1 MNINPAVFTVPQ
13 LREQVAALDPTRP
26 TSKLRKAEL
35 ITLLQELTA
44 QRTADEAMQ
53 LANDDRLAEQVFASE
68 READAVA
75 GLVADLADM
84 TAHWAEDLPGQVA
97 EPGAFA
103 DEVVAAD
110 MEEERVA
117 AEAVDGVI
125 DEELGDVAQTLT
137 DLAHAITPAMRT
149 SAKALA
155 VVAWGHLQATVHSMG
170 REVHGKVVDTV
181 LRGAG
186 PDGMGRVC
194 VVVQHTERA
203 NTDWLGN
210 VTWEPTPTYRRTL
223 HRYVDV
229 KFSPLAS

>member
-1 MNINPAVFTVPQ
+1 MNINPAIFTVPQ

-84 TAHWAEDLPGQVA
+84 TGQYEA

-103 DEVVAAD
+103 DEVVTAD
-110 MEEERVA
+110 MEEERVV
-117 AEAVDGVI
+117 AEVVDGVI
-125 DEELGDVAQTLT
+125 NEELGDVAQTLT

-170 REVHGKVVDTV
+170 REVRGKVVDTV
-181 LRGAG
+181 LRDAG

-194 VVVQHTERA
+194 VVIQHTERA
-203 NTDWLGN
+203 EPDRIGN